1 MFPLGNKKYF
11 VSLHTN
17 KSYIIMSAAQLR
29 ATERFLEAMGPMVND
44 EKKMRQVIFFI
55 NSMREEKTLPQMSFE
70 ELEECVPLD
79 VAFDKL
85 RDKARKYY
93 AAK

>member
-1 MFPLGNKKYF
+1 
-11 VSLHTN
+11 
-17 KSYIIMSAAQLR
+17 MSTAQLQ
-29 ATERFLEAMGPMVND
+29 ATERILEAMGPMVND
-44 EKKMRQVIFFI
+44 EKKMQQVIFFI
-55 NSMREEKTLPQMSFE
+55 NSMRKETVLPQMSFE
-70 ELEECVPLD
+70 ELEKYVPLD

>member
-1 MFPLGNKKYF
+1 
-11 VSLHTN
+11 
-17 KSYIIMSAAQLR
+17 
-29 ATERFLEAMGPMVND
+29 MVND

-55 NSMREEKTLPQMSFE
+55 NSMRKETVLPQMSFE
-70 ELEECVPLD
+70 ELEKYVPLD

>member
-1 MFPLGNKKYF
+1 
-11 VSLHTN
+11 
-17 KSYIIMSAAQLR
+17 MSTAQLQ

-44 EKKMRQVIFFI
+44 EKKMQQVIFFI
-55 NSMREEKTLPQMSFE
+55 NSMRNEQVLPQMSFE
-70 ELEECVPLD
+70 ELEKYVPLD

>member
-1 MFPLGNKKYF
+1 
-11 VSLHTN
+11 
-17 KSYIIMSAAQLR
+17 
-29 ATERFLEAMGPMVND
+29 MVND

-55 NSMREEKTLPQMSFE
+55 NSMRKEQVLPQMSFE

>member
-1 MFPLGNKKYF
+1 
-11 VSLHTN
+11 
-17 KSYIIMSAAQLR
+17 MSTAQLQ

-55 NSMREEKTLPQMSFE
+55 NSMRKETVLPQMSFE
-70 ELEECVPLD
+70 ELEKYVPLD
-79 VAFDKL
+79 VAFDEL

>member
-1 MFPLGNKKYF
+1 
-11 VSLHTN
+11 
-17 KSYIIMSAAQLR
+17 MSTAQLQ

-44 EKKMRQVIFFI
+44 EKKMQQVIFFI
-55 NSMREEKTLPQMSFE
+55 NSMRKEQVLPQMSFE
-70 ELEECVPLD
+70 ELEECVPLN

-93 AAK
+93 TAK

>member
-1 MFPLGNKKYF
+1 
-11 VSLHTN
+11 
-17 KSYIIMSAAQLR
+17 MSTAQLQ

-44 EKKMRQVIFFI
+44 EKKMQQVIFFI
-55 NSMREEKTLPQMSFE
+55 NSMRKEQVLPQMSFE

-79 VAFDKL
+79 VAFDKF

-93 AAK
+93 VAKS

>member
-1 MFPLGNKKYF
+1 MMLMSENQLDKNFPK
-11 VSLHTN
+11 
-17 KSYIIMSAAQLR
+17 
-29 ATERFLEAMGPMVND
+29 
-44 EKKMRQVIFFI
+44 
-55 NSMREEKTLPQMSFE
+55 MSFE
-70 ELEECVPLD
+70 ELEDCMPLD

>member
-1 MFPLGNKKYF
+1 
-11 VSLHTN
+11 
-17 KSYIIMSAAQLR
+17 
-29 ATERFLEAMGPMVND
+29 MVND
-44 EKKMRQVIFFI
+44 EKKMQQVIFFI
-55 NSMREEKTLPQMSFE
+55 NSMRNEQVLPQMSFE
-70 ELEECVPLD
+70 ELEKYVPLD

>member
-1 MFPLGNKKYF
+1 
-11 VSLHTN
+11 
-17 KSYIIMSAAQLR
+17 MSTAQLR

-55 NSMREEKTLPQMSFE
+55 NSMRNEQVLPRMSFE
-70 ELEECVPLD
+70 ELEECMPLD

-85 RDKARKYY
+85 RGKARKYY

>member
-1 MFPLGNKKYF
+1 
-11 VSLHTN
+11 
-17 KSYIIMSAAQLR
+17 
-29 ATERFLEAMGPMVND
+29 MVND
-44 EKKMRQVIFFI
+44 ENKMRQVIFFI
-55 NSMREEKTLPQMSFE
+55 NSMRKEQVLPQMSFE

-85 RDKARKYY
+85 RDRARNYY

>member
-1 MFPLGNKKYF
+1 
-11 VSLHTN
+11 
-17 KSYIIMSAAQLR
+17 MSTAQLQ

-55 NSMREEKTLPQMSFE
+55 NSMRKETVLPQMSFE

-93 AAK
+93 NQG

>member
-1 MFPLGNKKYF
+1 
-11 VSLHTN
+11 
-17 KSYIIMSAAQLR
+17 MSTAQLQ

-44 EKKMRQVIFFI
+44 EKKMQQVIFFI
-55 NSMREEKTLPQMSFE
+55 NSMRKEHVLPQMSFE
-70 ELEECVPLD
+70 ELEECMPLD

-93 AAK
+93 VAKS

>member
-1 MFPLGNKKYF
+1 
-11 VSLHTN
+11 
-17 KSYIIMSAAQLR
+17 MSTAQLQ

-44 EKKMRQVIFFI
+44 EKKMQQVIFFI
-55 NSMREEKTLPQMSFE
+55 NSMRKEQVLPQMSFE

-85 RDKARKYY
+85 RDKARNYY
-93 AAK
+93 TAK

>member
-1 MFPLGNKKYF
+1 
-11 VSLHTN
+11 
-17 KSYIIMSAAQLR
+17 
-29 ATERFLEAMGPMVND
+29 MVND

-55 NSMREEKTLPQMSFE
+55 NSMRKEQVLPQMSFE
-70 ELEECVPLD
+70 ELEECMPLD

-93 AAK
+93 VAKS

>member
-1 MFPLGNKKYF
+1 
-11 VSLHTN
+11 
-17 KSYIIMSAAQLR
+17 MSTAQLQ

-44 EKKMRQVIFFI
+44 EKKMQQVIFFI
-55 NSMREEKTLPQMSFE
+55 NSMRNEQVLPRMSFE
-70 ELEECVPLD
+70 ELEKYVPLD

-93 AAK
+93 NQG

>member
-1 MFPLGNKKYF
+1 
-11 VSLHTN
+11 
-17 KSYIIMSAAQLR
+17 MSTAQLQ

-55 NSMREEKTLPQMSFE
+55 NSMRKETVLPQMSFE
-70 ELEECVPLD
+70 ELEKYVPLD

-85 RDKARKYY
+85 RDKARKYFVSNS
-93 AAK
+93 

>member
-1 MFPLGNKKYF
+1 
-11 VSLHTN
+11 
-17 KSYIIMSAAQLR
+17 MSTAQLQ

-55 NSMREEKTLPQMSFE
+55 NSMRKEQVLPQMSFE
-70 ELEECVPLD
+70 ELEECMPLD

-85 RDKARKYY
+85 RGKAREYY
-93 AAK
+93 AAES